1 MRVCVVGAGLAGSLL
16 AWRLAATMPANAVE
30 LITGTHGAVDAT
42 AASGG
47 AVRVYETHPVQRQL
61 ALASLREL
69 TDSPVLRR
77 WSGFRPAEFIYLQA
91 GGAEVAS
98 AVAEVEEAWPG
109 AVEPLSR
116 DQLHPLGFA
125 ELPAEAVAVRERRSG
140 YLSPTRWRE
149 ALLAD
154 AVACGAR
161 VVAGRLTGVRCPENG
176 PVVCQINGQPR
187 EYDQVVLA
195 TGGWTGALL
204 AACGLPASGYRTK
217 SIQYTVYRTGSWRPE
232 AFADEFT
239 GLYGRPDPDGL
250 LLGLATDQW
259 DVPPERPP
267 VTPSL
272 HQRARHLAQQ
282 RFPRLW
288 IGAPV
293 RTVGAVDCYCA
304 DPVLSLRPVPD
315 TGQRLFTFTGGAGG
329 AVKTALAASQLA
341 AHHLSRSGSTPGQ
354 VAEAL
359 GDRANPLP
367 VGPQRGL
374 S

>member
-1 MRVCVVGAGLAGSLL
+1 MRVRGGSWPAGSVGG
-16 AWRLAATMPANAVE
+16 RLVATMPANAVE

-282 RFPRLW
+282 RFPRLRS
-288 IGAPV
+288 APV
-293 RTVGAVDCYCA
+293 GRSAPWTATAPTRCYRC
-304 DPVLSLRPVPD
+304 DQCPTPVSGCSPSPVVPVA
-315 TGQRLFTFTGGAGG
+315 RS
-329 AVKTALAASQLA
+329 KTALAASQLA

-354 VAEAL
+354 VAEAP
-359 GDRANPLP
+359 GDRANALP